1 MWTLKSLQGAELVY
15 DDGANKDLGLICEC
29 DWVEEDTPW
38 LVPLKYEWVELE
50 KEPVFG
56 VAEGDEDGNGNVK
69 KKKELCDG
77 CVTEALGDCGCH
89 FELFGGV

>member
-1 MWTLKSLQGAELVY
+1 M
-15 DDGANKDLGLICEC
+15 
-29 DWVEEDTPW
+29 
-38 LVPLKYEWVELE
+38 
-50 KEPVFG
+50 FG

-89 FELFGGV
+89 GELFGGGISLL